1 MTVDTERAINI
12 AIFIHIPSSKRKEKV
27 YDFAK
32 EMPNIKD
39 FDLLKSLSRGIS
51 PGFHSLY
58 STASLLRFMILVY

>member
-1 MTVDTERAINI
+1 MTVDTERAVNI
-12 AIFIHIPSSKRKEKV
+12 AILSISRVAKEKKR
-27 YDFAK
+27 YNDFAK